1 MQTEDS
7 GHRLHLL
14 LVGLVQPQPHKPV
27 TEFVHLLQSSGVGV
41 VPRQPFPVDVHP
53 AIHGRPRDRHRN
65 PVGIHGR

>member
-14 LVGLVQPQPHKPV
+14 LVGLVRPQPHKPV

-41 VPRQPFPVDVHP
+41 LPRQPFPVDVHP